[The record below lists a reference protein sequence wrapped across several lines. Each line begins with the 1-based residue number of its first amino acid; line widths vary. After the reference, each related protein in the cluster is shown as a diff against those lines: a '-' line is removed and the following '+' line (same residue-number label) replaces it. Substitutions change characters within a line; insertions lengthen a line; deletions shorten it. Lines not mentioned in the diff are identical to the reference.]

1 MSAYTKFAIIGAGG
15 IGGTVADELLKK
27 GAAVSI
33 LTRDDSQ
40 EALQALKARGA
51 KLFKVSYTDEGVVK
65 KALAGSEVAVSAV
78 SPYHLDVQPPI
89 VRAAK
94 AAGIQLFVPAE
105 YGVKVTEGPNAYKK
119 VVQDLL
125 AEVQLPA
132 TTFYTGI
139 FAEFLPIFMDY
150 HFDEGYM
157 NVVGK
162 GETPYSIT
170 SRTDAGRFVAHVL
183 STAPKSAL
191 ENAKLPFE
199 AERLSPLQIHTLA
212 EKKLGKKIEVRYI
225 TYEENMKKFDT
236 DFTAFLTALGEDG
249 RGVAGSEQ
257 EVNETVAKFF
267 PDWNPAPY
275 EAFLT

>member
-1 MSAYTKFAIIGAGG
+1 M
-15 IGGTVADELLKK
+15 
-27 GAAVSI
+27 
-33 LTRDDSQ
+33 
-40 EALQALKARGA
+40 
-51 KLFKVSYTDEGVVK
+51 
-65 KALAGSEVAVSAV
+65 
-78 SPYHLDVQPPI
+78 
-89 VRAAK
+89 
-94 AAGIQLFVPAE
+94 
-105 YGVKVTEGPNAYKK
+105 
-119 VVQDLL
+119 
-125 AEVQLPA
+125 PA

>member
-1 MSAYTKFAIIGAGG
+1 MSVYTKFAIIGAGG

-27 GAAVSI
+27 GASVTI

-40 EALQALKARGA
+40 QSLQAFQARGA
-51 KLFKVSYTDEGVVK
+51 KLFKVAYDDENAVK
-65 KALAGSEVAVSAV
+65 KALSGNEVAISAV
-78 SPYHLDVQPPI
+78 SPYHLDVQPPV

-94 AAGIQLFVPAE
+94 AAGIELFVPAE

-132 TTFYTGI
+132 TIFYTGI
-139 FAEFLPIFMDY
+139 FSEFLPIFMDY
-150 HFDEGYM
+150 HFDQGYM

-170 SRTDAGRFVAHVL
+170 PRHDAGRFVAHVL
-183 STAPKSAL
+183 STAPKAAL
-191 ENAKLPFE
+191 EGAKIPFE
-199 AERLSPLQIHTLA
+199 AERLSPMQIHELA
-212 EKKLGKKIEVRYI
+212 EKKLGKKIEVRSI
-225 TYEENMKKFDT
+225 SYEENLKKFDT

-249 RGVAGSEQ
+249 RGVAGTEQ
-257 EVNETVAKFF
+257 EVQESVAKFF
-267 PDWNPAPY
+267 PDWNPAKY
-275 EAFLT
+275 ETFLA

>member
-1 MSAYTKFAIIGAGG
+1 MSVYTKFAIIGAGG
-15 IGGTVADELLKK
+15 IGGTVAAELLKK
-27 GAAVSI
+27 GASVSI
-33 LTRDDSQ
+33 LTRDESKP
-40 EALQALKARGA
+40 ELQALKARGA
-51 KLFKVSYTDEGVVK
+51 KLFQLSYTDEAAVA

-78 SPYHLDVQPPI
+78 SPYHLDVQPPV

-94 AAGIQLFVPAE
+94 AAGVQIFVPAE

-125 AEVQLPA
+125 AELQLPA
-132 TTFYTGI
+132 AIFYTGI

-150 HFDEGYM
+150 HFDQGYM

-162 GETPYSIT
+162 GETAYSIT
-170 SRTDAGRFVAHVL
+170 SRADTGRFVAHVL

-191 ENAKLPFE
+191 EGAKLPFE
-199 AERLSPLQIHTLA
+199 AERLSPMQIHALA
-212 EKKLGKKIEVRYI
+212 EKKLGKKIEVRRI
-225 TYEENMKKFDT
+225 TYQENMKKFDS

-257 EVNETVAKFF
+257 EVKETVAKFF
-267 PDWNPAPY
+267 PDWNPTKY
-275 EAFLT
+275 EAFLA

>member
-105 YGVKVTEGPNAYKK
+105 YGVK
-119 VVQDLL
+119 
-125 AEVQLPA
+125 LPA

-199 AERLSPLQIHTLA
+199 AERLSPLQIHALA

-225 TYEENMKKFDT
+225 TYEENMKK
-236 DFTAFLTALGEDG
+236 
-249 RGVAGSEQ
+249 R
-257 EVNETVAKFF
+257 
-267 PDWNPAPY
+267 
-275 EAFLT
+275 